1 MKNLTAD
8 YINYLRVNNKAENTI
23 TSYQTD
29 LLQLE
34 DYLSANNTNVTEVGL
49 QDLINFLAELDKRN
63 IIKTKAPLAPTTK
76 MRKIA
81 SIKHFFNYLFEVREI
96 IKVNPTLKLKPPKKP
111 VRNPSYL
118 SLDES
123 VVLIN
128 SVNGNHKTRDL
139 AILTI
144 FLNCGLR
151 VEEIVKIKI
160 SDIKGSILTVKGK
173 GNKEREVPLNEM
185 CITAINN
192 YVDERESVDND
203 TLFITERKN
212 GFTVSGMQYLVKKY
226 LKKAGIDVS
235 KYSTHDLR
243 HTAATLMHNNGVDIR
258 TLQEILGHADISTTQ
273 IYTHLNP
280 TIKQN
285 AVNNNP
291 LNQLFSAKQ

>member
-1 MKNLTAD
+1 MKNLIAD
-8 YINYLRVNNKAENTI
+8 YINYLRVNNKAKNTI

-34 DYLSANNTNVTEVGL
+34 DYLNANNTNVTEVGL

-81 SIKHFFNYLFEVREI
+81 SIKDFFSYLFEVKEV
-96 IKVNPTLKLKPPKKP
+96 IKENPALRLKPPKRP
-111 VRNPSYL
+111 VRNPAYL

-123 VVLIN
+123 IKLLN
-128 SVNGNHKTRDL
+128 SVTGIHKARDL

-192 YVDERESVDND
+192 YVDERELVDND
-203 TLFITERKN
+203 ILFITERKS
-212 GFTVSGMQYLVKKY
+212 GFSVSGMQYLVKKY
-226 LKKAGIDVS
+226 LKKAGIDVN

-258 TLQEILGHADISTTQ
+258 DIQEILGHKDISTTQ
-273 IYTHLNP
+273 IYTHVNQKN
-280 TIKQN
+280 KQN

-291 LNQLFSAKQ
+291 LNQLFLAK

>member
-1 MKNLTAD
+1 MKNLITD
-8 YINYLRVNNKAENTI
+8 YLDYLRVNNKAENTI

-34 DYLSANNTNVTEVGL
+34 DYLNANNTNVTEVGL

-81 SIKHFFNYLFEVREI
+81 SIKDFFSYLFEVKEV
-96 IKVNPTLKLKPPKKP
+96 IKENPALRLKLPKRP
-111 VRNPSYL
+111 VRNPAYL

-123 VVLIN
+123 IKLLN
-128 SVNGNHKTRDL
+128 SVTGIHKARDL

-192 YVDERESVDND
+192 YLDERESVDND
-203 TLFITERKN
+203 ILFITERKS
-212 GFTVSGMQYLVKKY
+212 GFSVSGMQYLVKKY
-226 LKKAGIDVS
+226 LKKAGIDVN

-258 TLQEILGHADISTTQ
+258 DIQEILGHKDISTTQ
-273 IYTHLNP
+273 IYTHVNQKN
-280 TIKQN
+280 KQN

-291 LNQLFSAKQ
+291 LNQLFLAK